1 MRCKRYSRTCKR
13 IYPGGVIAP
22 DDGSDDNTS
31 DTTYTESQL
40 NAMTKAQL
48 LEVAQSLGIE
58 GLTDSNTKAEIIE
71 AILAAQD

>member
-1 MRCKRYSRTCKR
+1 MCCKRYSRTCKR